1 MPKSYLTQLRYIKPL
16 GGDNMSAFKKATWYC
31 MEGKSTLSVYL
42 WYRKQFFGKTK
53 DQIFG
58 WQVEPGTKGEKA
70 QADSLGVSLA
80 TLEAAKA
87 ARDALK
93 AKAWSKVLENANRN
107 IIAVIG

>member
-1 MPKSYLTQLRYIKPL
+1 MKK
-16 GGDNMSAFKKATWYC
+16 FKKATWYG

-42 WYRKQFFGKTK
+42 WYRKQFVGKTK

-58 WQVEPGTKGEKA
+58 WQVEPGTIGEKA

-87 ARDALK
+87 VRDTLK

>member
-1 MPKSYLTQLRYIKPL
+1 MKK
-16 GGDNMSAFKKATWYC
+16 FKKATWYG

-42 WYRKQFFGKTK
+42 WYKKQFFGKTN

-58 WQVEPGTKGEKA
+58 WQVEPGTIGEKA
-70 QADSLGVSLA
+70 QADSLGVSLS
-80 TLEAAKA
+80 TLKVAKA

-93 AKAWSKVLENANRN
+93 VKAWSKVLEHANRD